1 MLIWAYIS
9 STLVKCV
16 LSANVDEKQPNKLI
30 EVWLLKQGHCTEYV
44 TGVSVAI
51 EILELKNRS
60 YKYSWN
66 PGLSKGCFAGK
77 EAKEGKESD
86 FIVLK
91 ITYEMEILLSFQ
103 VMLVQRD
110 LAMSFAWGRSVGCS
124 KTYSK
129 FYSNVHLCN
138 RLPLKAG
145 DCYCCSGTFVQLHP
159 SVFYFIID
167 NGTVV

>member
-9 STLVKCV
+9 STFVKYV
-16 LSANVDEKQPNKLI
+16 LSASVDEKQPNKLI
-30 EVWLLKQGHCTEYV
+30 EVWFLKQGHRTDYV
-44 TGVSVAI
+44 TV
-51 EILELKNRS
+51 EILELKGRS

-66 PGLSKGCFAGK
+66 PGLSKVCFAGK

-110 LAMSFAWGRSVGCS
+110 LEWSFAWGRSVGCS
-124 KTYSK
+124 KIYSK
-129 FYSNVHLCN
+129 Y
-138 RLPLKAG
+138 
-145 DCYCCSGTFVQLHP
+145 
-159 SVFYFIID
+159 
-167 NGTVV
+167 

>member
-16 LSANVDEKQPNKLI
+16 LSASVDEKQHNKLI

-44 TGVSVAI
+44 TGVTVSV
-51 EILELKNRS
+51 EILKLKSRS

-66 PGLSKGCFAGK
+66 PGLSEVCFAGK
-77 EAKEGKESD
+77 ETKEGKESD

-91 ITYEMEILLSFQ
+91 ITYEMEISLSFQ

-110 LAMSFAWGRSVGCS
+110 LAWSFAWSRSVGCS

-129 FYSNVHLCN
+129 
-138 RLPLKAG
+138 LK
-145 DCYCCSGTFVQLHP
+145 CTFVQQASTQSKRLLLLQWDLCAAP
-159 SVFYFIID
+159 SLYILFYCR
-167 NGTVV
+167 